1 MTDFL
6 TDDVSSLVVIEK
18 LSPKNL
24 NDSFF
29 VDEKFDEYKD
39 FLYFDALEYQS
50 LFISQTYLLIEKD
63 SRNIIAY
70 VSFAADTV
78 ALNPREKK
86 KAGLENIPF
95 LFLPALKITKLAVS
109 KNTSEKYRHT
119 GSFLIRFACTK
130 AFKVNDGFMACRL
143 VSVDADI
150 EHNPDVLNFYSKN
163 GFLPLKNYV
172 YKKNFPNRTKIVG
185 MWKDIFS

>member
-24 NDSFF
+24 NGSFF
-29 VDEKFDEYKD
+29 VDEKFAEYKD
-39 FLYFDALEYQS
+39 FLYSDALEYQS

-86 KAGLENIPF
+86 RAGLEKIPF

-109 KNTSEKYRHT
+109 KNASEKYRHT

-163 GFLPLKNYV
+163 GFLPLKNSV
-172 YKKNFPNRTKIVG
+172 YKKKFPNRTKIVG

>member
-24 NDSFF
+24 NGSFLI
-29 VDEKFDEYKD
+29 DEKFAEYKD
-39 FLYFDALEYQS
+39 FLYSDALEYQS

-86 KAGLENIPF
+86 RAGLEKIPF

-109 KNTSEKYRHT
+109 KNASEKYRHT

-163 GFLPLKNYV
+163 GFLPLKNSV
-172 YKKNFPNRTKIVG
+172 YKKKFPNRTKIVG

>member
-6 TDDVSSLVVIEK
+6 TDDVSSFVVIEK

-172 YKKNFPNRTKIVG
+172 YKKKFPNRTKIVG

>member
-29 VDEKFDEYKD
+29 VDEKFAEYKD
-39 FLYFDALEYQS
+39 FLYSDALEYQS

-95 LFLPALKITKLAVS
+95 LFLPALKITKLAVN
-109 KNTSEKYRHT
+109 KKASEKYRHT

-163 GFLPLKNYV
+163 GFLPLKNSV
-172 YKKNFPNRTKIVG
+172 YKKKFPNRTKIVG

>member
-50 LFISQTYLLIEKD
+50 LCVSQTD
-63 SRNIIAY
+63 
-70 VSFAADTV
+70 
-78 ALNPREKK
+78 
-86 KAGLENIPF
+86 
-95 LFLPALKITKLAVS
+95 
-109 KNTSEKYRHT
+109 
-119 GSFLIRFACTK
+119 
-130 AFKVNDGFMACRL
+130 
-143 VSVDADI
+143 
-150 EHNPDVLNFYSKN
+150 
-163 GFLPLKNYV
+163 
-172 YKKNFPNRTKIVG
+172 
-185 MWKDIFS
+185 

>member
-86 KAGLENIPF
+86 RVGLENIPF

-130 AFKVNDGFMACRL
+130 DLR
-143 VSVDADI
+143 
-150 EHNPDVLNFYSKN
+150 
-163 GFLPLKNYV
+163 
-172 YKKNFPNRTKIVG
+172 
-185 MWKDIFS
+185 

>member
-29 VDEKFDEYKD
+29 VDEKFAEYKD
-39 FLYFDALEYQS
+39 FLYSDALEYQS

-78 ALNPREKK
+78 ALNPKEKK
-86 KAGLENIPF
+86 RAGLENIPF
-95 LFLPALKITKLAVS
+95 LFLPALKITKLAVN
-109 KNTSEKYRHT
+109 KKASEKYRHT

-163 GFLPLKNYV
+163 GFLPLKNSV
-172 YKKNFPNRTKIVG
+172 YKKKFPNRTKIVG

>member
-29 VDEKFDEYKD
+29 GDEKFAEYKD
-39 FLYFDALEYQS
+39 FLYSDALEYQS

-86 KAGLENIPF
+86 RAGLEKIPF
-95 LFLPALKITKLAVS
+95 LFLPALKITKLAVN
-109 KNTSEKYRHT
+109 KKASEKYRHT
-119 GSFLIRFACTK
+119 GTFLIRFACTK

-163 GFLPLKNYV
+163 GFLPLKNSV
-172 YKKNFPNRTKIVG
+172 YKKKFPNWTKIVG

>member
-29 VDEKFDEYKD
+29 VDEKFAEYKD
-39 FLYFDALEYQS
+39 FLYSDALEYQS

-78 ALNPREKK
+78 ALNPKEKK
-86 KAGLENIPF
+86 RAGLENIPF
-95 LFLPALKITKLAVS
+95 LFLPALKITKIAVN
-109 KNTSEKYRHT
+109 KKASEKYRHT

-163 GFLPLKNYV
+163 GFLPLKNSV
-172 YKKNFPNRTKIVG
+172 YKKKFPNRTKIVG

>member
-163 GFLPLKNYV
+163 DFLPLKNYV
-172 YKKNFPNRTKIVG
+172 YKKKFPNRTKIVG

>member
-29 VDEKFDEYKD
+29 GDEKFAEYKD
-39 FLYFDALEYQS
+39 FLYSDALEYQS

-86 KAGLENIPF
+86 RAGLEKIPF
-95 LFLPALKITKLAVS
+95 LFLPALKITKLAVN
-109 KNTSEKYRHT
+109 KKASEKYRHT
-119 GSFLIRFACTK
+119 GTFLLRFACTK

-163 GFLPLKNYV
+163 GFPPLKNSV
-172 YKKNFPNRTKIVG
+172 YKKKFPNRTKIVG